1 MRGLRRA
8 RKPRARADGRLH
20 ATGARS
26 NMSLRSNASFT
37 EALLARIIRAAIGSR
52 RLREVIPPTLA
63 EPQPVRREK
72 VDLPVQRS
80 LLGRLVRDLDLDP
93 AQLVMDGSGDW
104 TIDGRSGTAAQIAA
118 ERIVEYLERS
128 RFVVMKRPPAAGRR
142 AALRADGLP
151 AAAGPFS
158 LPICGET
165 RAFRA
170 EGLAV

>member
-1 MRGLRRA
+1 
-8 RKPRARADGRLH
+8 
-20 ATGARS
+20 
-26 NMSLRSNASFT
+26 MSLRSDASFT

-128 RFVVMKRPPAAGRR
+128 RFVVMKRPPAAGT
-142 AALRADGLP
+142 
-151 AAAGPFS
+151 AGG
-158 LPICGET
+158 I
-165 RAFRA
+165 
-170 EGLAV
+170 EG